1 MGYSTRK
8 FEKQRTERPWTVHP
22 IWRGIGCFMIILI
35 PIMAWAGMNVV
46 MQSELIT
53 KLPVNFTQPVYFKLT
68 DYDFVNL
75 VVLWL
80 NANLGERGFTF
91 GMVIF
96 FLGFL
101 LVGYLLLVILYGVML
116 RMIGPPRHGPLD
128 APAIKKGTQR

>member
-8 FEKQRTERPWTVHP
+8 FEQQRKGRPWTVHP
-22 IWRGIGCFMIILI
+22 IWRGIGCFMAILI
-35 PIMAWAGMNVV
+35 PIMAWAGMNVI
-46 MQSELIT
+46 MQSNLVT
-53 KLPVNFTQPVYFKLT
+53 KLPASFTQPVYFKLT

-75 VVLWL
+75 VVMWL

-101 LVGYLLLVILYGVML
+101 LIGYLIMVILYGIVF
-116 RMIGPPRHGPLD
+116 RMTGPPKYGPQD
-128 APAIKKGTQR
+128 SPPIKKSPRK